1 MAARG
6 LPRIKADRAGSI
18 GLPPT
23 RPSIPQRSTTTPPPR
38 PAIQPAWVP
47 PSRTQPPIWLRLRE
61 VRDEEAPHSRK
72 VRPRA
77 QRQPNTSPNQQ
88 LRRAG
93 LPRRQT
99 STQPRVCKTGTVDAV
114 RQHQIARPG
123 VGGARAVRVQQAGVK
138 TDHSRP
144 RQIGPR
150 SVDGG
155 SVSDSQADSAGSI
168 PVTRSTREKR
178 CNTSE
183 SVDSRPLP
191 IRAFGPCAGHI
202 GPQISTPRHS
212 SSVQKDAQLVP
223 SRSPAVRSPVLPTAP
238 RVCLSKH
245 ELDVNGLNY
254 SAAKKHDQ

>member
-1 MAARG
+1 M
-6 LPRIKADRAGSI
+6 LLSRAQ
-18 GLPPT
+18 
-23 RPSIPQRSTTTPPPR
+23 RPLTTTSP
-38 PAIQPAWVP
+38 V
-47 PSRTQPPIWLRLRE
+47 

-114 RQHQIARPG
+114 QQHQIARPG

-168 PVTRSTREKR
+168 PVTRSKREKR
-178 CNTSE
+178 CSIRE
-183 SVDSRPLP
+183 LEDSSSLLIRGFGSVLGPLWATL
-191 IRAFGPCAGHI
+191 I
-202 GPQISTPRHS
+202 HS
-212 SSVQKDAQLVP
+212 SGLILQLQRTLSLFRHVL
-223 SRSPAVRSPVLPTAP
+223 RPVLRSCNITQGVYRQVRARCERAHLQRSEETRPVTP
-238 RVCLSKH
+238 CTRRR
-245 ELDVNGLNY
+245 
-254 SAAKKHDQ
+254 

>member
-1 MAARG
+1 MDHDAPPRMASGRSFNYVGLRFEPDG
-6 LPRIKADRAGSI
+6 LPNTTMVAMPSPTGSQ
-18 GLPPT
+18 PPGAA
-23 RPSIPQRSTTTPPPR
+23 SAPQRSTATPTPR
-38 PAIQPAWVP
+38 STIQPGCVALF
-47 PSRTQPPIWLRLRE
+47 RAQPPTWLRLRE

-168 PVTRSTREKR
+168 PVTRSTREKH
-178 CNTSE
+178 CSTSE
-183 SVDSRPLP
+183 SD
-191 IRAFGPCAGHI
+191 C
-202 GPQISTPRHS
+202 S
-212 SSVQKDAQLVP
+212 S
-223 SRSPAVRSPVLPTAP
+223 
-238 RVCLSKH
+238 
-245 ELDVNGLNY
+245 
-254 SAAKKHDQ
+254 